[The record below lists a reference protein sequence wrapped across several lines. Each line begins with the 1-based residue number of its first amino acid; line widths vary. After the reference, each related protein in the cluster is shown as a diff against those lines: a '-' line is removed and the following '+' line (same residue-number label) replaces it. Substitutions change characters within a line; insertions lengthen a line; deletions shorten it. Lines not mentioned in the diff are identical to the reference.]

1 MRQDNDSALSFQ
13 ELRQLA
19 DNTGEQISHS
29 EKRRVWFCC
38 SKTILSQLGSG
49 FGPFPVIPKGSG
61 IGQPSM
67 LNSPL
72 FRLNSLYLLTYK
84 RRHGTGRCIDQW
96 KSFVIVT
103 ASPPNLQILLQ
114 LDHCTVGAVAE
125 SGQARIQGFLC
136 SSQFRVNTVVMFY
149 SFYSSS
155 CMCSCMC
162 GETGLRS
169 GATAVYEGCLFG
181 LYLAALFF
189 SEARKVHG
197 SFKEALVALV
207 SASKRSFCWK
217 RKLKAGKPTWKP
229 VHSVQRAMSRLLC
242 PSTFEHGFLMPSE
255 KPHLRAIWLRRR
267 LCRAKRRQE
276 ACTAMCF
283 VLLCLYP
290 RHPFACAWS
299 EKGAVNFQ
307 EACQSACATALGQQ
321 DL

>member
-1 MRQDNDSALSFQ
+1 
-13 ELRQLA
+13 
-19 DNTGEQISHS
+19 
-29 EKRRVWFCC
+29 
-38 SKTILSQLGSG
+38 
-49 FGPFPVIPKGSG
+49 
-61 IGQPSM
+61 M
-67 LNSPL
+67 LNSRL

-181 LYLAALFF
+181 LYFAALFF

-217 RKLKAGKPTWKP
+217 RKLKAGMKPGSP
-229 VHSVQRAMSRLLC
+229 FILYSGPCHAYFV
-242 PSTFEHGFLMPSE
+242 PMPSE
-255 KPHLRAIWLRRR
+255 KPHLRAVIWLLRR
-267 LCRAKRRQE
+267 LCRAKRHVPQ
-276 ACTAMCF
+276 CVPQC
-283 VLLCLYP
+283 VLCLYP
-290 RHPFACAWS
+290 QHPFACAWS